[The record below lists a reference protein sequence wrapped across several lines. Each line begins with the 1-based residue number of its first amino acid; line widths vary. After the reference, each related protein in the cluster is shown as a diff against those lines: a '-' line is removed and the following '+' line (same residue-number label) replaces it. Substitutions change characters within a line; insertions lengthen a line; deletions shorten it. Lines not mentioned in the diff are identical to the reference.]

1 MGKIKRR
8 AQKIPQPIQTRLI
21 PPVKYW
27 DEDLP
32 DTAAA
37 QNYPPQLI
45 RVNEINDT
53 WMEFPRYENHGWW
66 GLWFVGFVTLFSF
79 CYFLFSPYV
88 ISDMFSGLSGFFF
101 YCWLFFSLFSCV
113 LFWFRVVLFEPRGAP
128 VRFNRKRQKVYV
140 YEYQRHWNPW
150 KRWFKGVKVFDWA
163 DIHAERVQMAGH
175 ADWGHR
181 IYCAVCKPGTYEVVD
196 RFILTWSV
204 GSIYEAYGLW
214 SHCCHYMEAKP
225 VPKNPLYTDIP
236 RSWTPFNTIRWPEDI
251 DRESRTVPDDKTDQT
266 DGAKKD

>member
-8 AQKIPQPIQTRLI
+8 AQKLRQPIQARLI

-32 DTAAA
+32 DTAEK
-37 QNYPPQLI
+37 QPYPPQLI
-45 RVNEINDT
+45 RVNEINDI
-53 WMEFPRYENHGWW
+53 WMEIPRYVNFGWGVMW
-66 GLWFVGFVTLFSF
+66 LPVFIMFTILGGFIFFAFT
-79 CYFLFSPYV
+79 PGV
-88 ISDMFSGLSGFFF
+88 IFAP
-101 YCWLFFSLFSCV
+101 CLFFSV
-113 LFWFRVVLFEPRGAP
+113 LIIIFLLGSFFIYFLKSVLFEPRGAP
-128 VRFNRKRQKVYV
+128 IRFNRKRQKVYV

>member
-8 AQKIPQPIQTRLI
+8 AQKLRQPIQARLI

-27 DEDLP
+27 DEYLP
-32 DTAAA
+32 DTAEE
-37 QNYPPQLI
+37 QHYPPQLI
-45 RVNEINDT
+45 RVNEINDI
-53 WMEFPRYENHGWW
+53 WMEIPRFENVMWG
-66 GLWFVGFVTLFSF
+66 GLWFVSFIPLIPLVGFTA
-79 CYFLFSPYV
+79 FLFAPGV
-88 ISDMFSGLSGFFF
+88 ISNPSLLIMSISGIFIFLSFLI
-101 YCWLFFSLFSCV
+101 YCFRFV
-113 LFWFRVVLFEPRGAP
+113 LYGPRGTP
-128 VRFNRKRQKVYV
+128 IRFNRKRQKVYV
-140 YEYQRHWNPW
+140 YEYQQHWNPW
-150 KRWFKGVKVFDWA
+150 RRWFQGVKVFDWA

-251 DRESRTVPDDKTDQT
+251 DRESRTAP
-266 DGAKKD
+266 

>member
-1 MGKIKRR
+1 MGKIKCR
-8 AQKIPQPIQTRLI
+8 AQKTPQPIQARLS

-32 DTAAA
+32 DTAEE
-37 QNYPPQLI
+37 QLYPPQLI
-45 RVNEINDT
+45 RVNEINDI
-53 WMEFPRYENHGWW
+53 WMEIPRFENVKWG
-66 GLWFVGFVTLFSF
+66 GLWFISLIPLIPLIGFTA
-79 CYFLFSPYV
+79 FLFAPDV
-88 ISDMFSGLSGFFF
+88 IFNPSLLLMSISGIFIFLSFLI
-101 YCWLFFSLFSCV
+101 YCFRFV
-113 LFWFRVVLFEPRGAP
+113 LYAPRGTP
-128 VRFNRKRQKVYV
+128 IRFNRKRQKVYI
-140 YEYQRHWNPW
+140 YEYQQHWNPW
-150 KRWFKGVKVFDWA
+150 RRWFKGVKVFDWA

-251 DRESRTVPDDKTDQT
+251 DQESRTAPRIKTIT
-266 DGAKKD
+266 L

>member
-1 MGKIKRR
+1 ME
-8 AQKIPQPIQTRLI
+8 IPRFENVMWGALWFISLI
-21 PPVKYW
+21 P
-27 DEDLP
+27 
-32 DTAAA
+32 
-37 QNYPPQLI
+37 LI
-45 RVNEINDT
+45 
-53 WMEFPRYENHGWW
+53 
-66 GLWFVGFVTLFSF
+66 GFTT
-79 CYFLFSPYV
+79 FLFASGV
-88 ISDMFSGLSGFFF
+88 I
-101 YCWLFFSLFSCV
+101 
-113 LFWFRVVLFEPRGAP
+113 FEPSLLIMSIFGVCVFLSFLIFCLKFLLFILRSAP

-150 KRWFKGVKVFDWA
+150 RRWFKGVKVFDWA

-181 IYCAVCKPGTYEVVD
+181 IYCAVCKPGTFEVVD

-236 RSWTPFNTIRWPEDI
+236 RSWTPFNTIRWPEEV
-251 DRESRTVPDDKTDQT
+251 DRESTTAPEQNSPDDKHRTIT
-266 DGAKKD
+266 G